1 MSSSPFLAYVRG
13 LPETPSVIEI
23 NIRSGP
29 NASYSLLFKAPVGT
43 ANLPVMDVKAD
54 DKGANFQGKV
64 YNWMLLQF
72 PNGQSGWA
80 RDDLLEVG
88 GDGMRFGYGVVYVR
102 TFAFALVRQL
112 IATTQP
118 PPPAPVAPAPI
129 VAPQSAAPV
138 PAAPP
143 APIVAPVGVVTQPP
157 APSAPPASPFTVL
170 PSAPVAPAAPVAA
183 VGVVTQPPAPAVPV
197 APAAPA
203 VPAVPVAP
211 AAPAAPTPGVPQGA
225 PTAIIKTQGAANTR
239 VGPGSSFNRTGI
251 TLPRHGRYPLLEVQ
265 REAAGQQYRWFKL
278 NQNGQFLWIREDLVT
293 YEGDTTALG
302 LPADLYPSPMKE
314 NYWWV
319 RGWNIAPNKDA
330 TLPDHDG
337 WDQGAA
343 TGEPMYCGPKGGLVV
358 KSFQCVKCTAD
369 RPSTLM
375 NGYSLGDPAIY
386 TDPGWGNGY
395 GNYIIVRYTNDLLPV
410 STRDVLAARG
420 FAGGHIFVMYAHLNT
435 RLVETGTQLAPGQ
448 QISTCGNTGNS
459 EATHLHL
466 EIRASRS
473 ADFTGWATIR
483 SGVMDPVA
491 LFRR

>member
-1 MSSSPFLAYVRG
+1 MSISPFLAYIRG

-29 NASYSLLFKAPVGT
+29 NSSYGLLFKAPVGT
-43 ANLPVMDVKAD
+43 ANLPVMDVKTD
-54 DKGANFQGKV
+54 DKGANFQGKA
-64 YNWMLLQF
+64 YNWVLLQF

-80 RDDLLEVG
+80 RDDLLEVS
-88 GDGMRFGYGVVYVR
+88 GDGTRFGYGMVFVR
-102 TFAFALVRQL
+102 TFAFALQRQ
-112 IATTQP
+112 P
-118 PPPAPVAPAPI
+118 VAPVAPPVVPAAPPAPAPS

-143 APIVAPVGVVTQPP
+143 ATVAPVGVVTP
-157 APSAPPASPFTVL
+157 PPASPFTVL
-170 PSAPVAPAAPVAA
+170 PAA
-183 VGVVTQPPAPAVPV
+183 PV

-203 VPAVPVAP
+203 VPVAPVAP
-211 AAPAAPTPGVPQGA
+211 VPPAPAPTPGVPQGA

-239 VGPGSSFNRTGI
+239 TGPGSSFNRTGI

-265 REAAGQQYRWFKL
+265 REATGQQYRWFKL

-293 YEGDTTALG
+293 HEGDTTALG
-302 LPADLYPSPMKE
+302 LPSDLYPSPMKE

-319 RGWNIAPNKDA
+319 RGWNIAPTKDA
-330 TLPDHDG
+330 SLPDHDG

-343 TGEPMYCGPKGGLVV
+343 TGEPMYGGPKGGLVV

-375 NGYSLGDPAIY
+375 NGYSLGDPSIY

-395 GNYIIVRYTNDLLPV
+395 GNYIIVRYTNDQLPA
-410 STRDVLAARG
+410 STRDLLASRG
-420 FAGGHIFVMYAHLNT
+420 FPGGHIFVMYAHLHT
-435 RLVETGTQLAPGQ
+435 RLVETGAQLAPGQ